1 MAYRKEEAAFL
12 PDLKKSGY
20 PATIMMK
27 NAKTKKDESLFA
39 DEDKELN
46 EFLDFLTAAIQK
58 DEARPSIINVDNV
71 KKVSTVFAIMKKL
84 TAGTSAVVTYKLC
97 SPFRSSGSVTV
108 VGKKIS
114 FRNTKL
120 FLEAVNL
127 AENFDVYTKTD
138 GTIQMD
144 FGFNGLVRC

>member
-1 MAYRKEEAAFL
+1 ME
-12 PDLKKSGY
+12 
-20 PATIMMK
+20 

-58 DEARPSIINVDNV
+58 DARPSIINVDNV

-84 TAGTSAVVTYKLC
+84 TEGTSATVTYKLC

>member
-1 MAYRKEEAAFL
+1 ME
-12 PDLKKSGY
+12 
-20 PATIMMK
+20 
-27 NAKTKKDESLFA
+27 NAKTKKDKSLFA

-46 EFLDFLTAAIQK
+46 EFVDFLTAAIQK
-58 DEARPSIINVDNV
+58 DEARPAIINVDNV
-71 KKVSTVFAIMKKL
+71 KKVSTVFTIMKKL
-84 TAGTSAVVTYKLC
+84 TEGTSAAVTYKLC

>member
-1 MAYRKEEAAFL
+1 ME
-12 PDLKKSGY
+12 
-20 PATIMMK
+20 

-58 DEARPSIINVDNV
+58 DARPSIINVDNV

-84 TAGTSAVVTYKLC
+84 TEGTSAVVTYKLC

>member
-1 MAYRKEEAAFL
+1 ME
-12 PDLKKSGY
+12 
-20 PATIMMK
+20 

-58 DEARPSIINVDNV
+58 DAHPSIINVDNV

-84 TAGTSAVVTYKLC
+84 TEGTSAVVTYKLC